1 MKNKVIKVNY
11 GYDKSNIK
19 LLSVLAY
26 IGPLFVMGLFAV
38 EKDSPEVKFHSR
50 QGGILFALV
59 ALLYFVSYVISYFI
73 YFFPAFS
80 EIVGLLILVLISVGW
95 FILVIMGVSGALR
108 GEMNP
113 LPLVGDID
121 KIIKGKKQ

>member
-38 EKDSPEVKFHSR
+38 CEKPQDSLGCSDR
-50 QGGILFALV
+50 N
-59 ALLYFVSYVISYFI
+59 FV
-73 YFFPAFS
+73 
-80 EIVGLLILVLISVGW
+80 W
-95 FILVIMGVSGALR
+95 
-108 GEMNP
+108 
-113 LPLVGDID
+113 
-121 KIIKGKKQ
+121 KC